1 MVKIASV
8 NSTNFETLPTE
19 TMPTGDRD
27 VTGAEEALINGG
39 QGDSWE
45 FFLAQL
51 GYDGSAMTRARLL
64 AFTQSGATVNQ
75 AQETRTQPQ
84 DASFDLDQIQGVRG
98 NANVT
103 REFRQRVV
111 EMAERLGTR
120 PEYIM
125 AVMSFESGGSFSP
138 AKENPRSH
146 ATGLIQFMPDT
157 ARGMLAEDGINVT
170 AARAR
175 EIFAAM
181 TPLEQLGYVERYFAQ
196 RKFNGRL
203 STLEGTYT
211 AVLSGRARSGKED
224 VVFGPGVNYR
234 SNSALDWNNDGQ
246 ITAAEATN
254 PVAFRLFGGVARV
267 QQKLK
272 DEGYY
277 NGRINGRYT
286 TATRAALEH
295 FQRDHNLT
303 ANGLLDEATGE
314 ALGLGGDATTRTQ
327 TDGTPQTNSSTELRR
342 GSRGEGVSRLQDE
355 LVRYGYLT
363 AAQKATGP
371 GIFGPATE
379 SALARFQ
386 HDNHLPETKIYNAA
400 TQEALA
406 QLDAVIKRGSHGTV
420 VSGLQDRLVALGYM
434 TPREAATGPGIFGP
448 KTEAALK
455 AFQTTNHL
463 EPSGV
468 LTPETYR
475 LLHSSRALRRPGTQG
490 DHYTI
495 SAGVTL
501 TERARETVGQLA
513 DEYFRRTGENLRV
526 TDGQRTAHDQA
537 VQMYNKIQL
546 HDENIYTNKTA
557 LAEIKRAYNAG
568 VAAHKSRAQIIDD
581 MASVIQGQVD
591 RGVYISRHL
600 RGGAVDIS
608 IRGLD
613 EQAFRQAVQT
623 VGGISLLYEG
633 RPPHFHL
640 QF

>member
-1 MVKIASV
+1 MVKIPSLSSA
-8 NSTNFETLPTE
+8 NFETPAEMSL
-19 TMPTGDRD
+19 TGNISAAN
-27 VTGAEEALINGG
+27 TEEALTVGE

-45 FFLAQL
+45 FFLTQL
-51 GYDGSAMTRARLL
+51 GYDASEMTRARLL
-64 AFTQSGATVNQ
+64 AFTQSGTPVDQ
-75 AQETRTQPQ
+75 AQQTRTTTQG
-84 DASFDLDQIQGVRG
+84 AEFDLDQIQGVRG

-103 REFRQRVV
+103 QEFRQRVI
-111 EMAERLGTR
+111 EMAARLGTR

-138 AKENPRSH
+138 AKENPNTH

-157 ARGMLAEDGINVT
+157 ARGMLASDGVNVT
-170 AARAR
+170 ADRAR

-181 TPLEQLGYVERYFAQ
+181 TPLEQLDYVERYFDQ

-224 VVFGPGVNYR
+224 VVFGPGRNYR
-234 SNSALDWNNDGQ
+234 ANSALDWNNDGQ

-272 DEGYY
+272 GEGYY
-277 NGRINGRYT
+277 NGRINGRFT
-286 TATRAALEH
+286 TATRTALEN

-314 ALGLGGDATTRTQ
+314 ALGLSDGTTRTQ
-327 TDGTPQTNSSTELRR
+327 PNGAPSTTSSTELRR
-342 GSRGEGVSRLQDE
+342 GSRGEGVERLQDE
-355 LVRYGYLT
+355 LVTYGYLT

-379 SALARFQ
+379 DALKRFQ
-386 HDNHLPETKIYNAA
+386 HDNHLTESKIYDAA
-400 TQEALA
+400 TQAA
-406 QLDAVIKRGSHGTV
+406 ITQLSEVVKRGSHGTV
-420 VSGLQDRLVALGYM
+420 VSGLQDRLVALGYL

-455 AFQTTNHL
+455 AFQTANHL
-463 EPSGV
+463 EPSGA
-468 LTPETYR
+468 LNAETYR
-475 LLHSSRALRRPGTQG
+475 RLHSPSAIGRQSGVQ
-490 DHYTI
+490 HYTV

-501 TERARETVGQLA
+501 TERARGVVGQLA

-557 LAEIKRAYNAG
+557 LAEIKRAYNDG
-568 VAAHKSRAQIIDD
+568 VAAHKSRAAIIDD
-581 MASVIQGQVD
+581 MAGVIQGQVD

-633 RPPHFHL
+633 LPPHFHL